1 MALILLFWV
10 VYGAAAVIQLVTS
23 GAKVLDSLPPFY
35 FWGVPLAPY
44 TALYAPWSRSSAQ
57 PAPADEPPATPD
69 PPVAPTTQGPSR

>member
-44 TALYAPWSRSSAQ
+44 TALYAPWSRSGAQ
-57 PAPADEPPATPD
+57 PPAGEPPATPD